1 MTKNTPNTEDNF
13 IASLAYKYLPY
24 WPMFAAL
31 LIISIA
37 GGWAY
42 LNFLAIPS
50 YEVSASLIIKD
61 ENKGVSG
68 SRITES
74 MDNFTTNKVV
84 ENEINI
90 IHSRSLISKVVNDL
104 SLYAPIYEDTQF
116 KAISAYTSSP
126 IVIEYKN
133 PSEIKAVPKT
143 YFSVDEKVETVR
155 IEKKE
160 YPIDEWVRTPY
171 GTMKFK
177 RNINLVEPSS
187 NPLYFTLIHPSKV
200 TDELM
205 AKVRIQALS
214 KMSAVVNLY
223 LKDSVPQR
231 GEDILNIL
239 IASYKEM
246 AVLERNNLASNTL
259 AFIEDRIK
267 LAMEELEALENKVVE
282 FKATQGGVNLSEQG
296 KLYLENVRDND
307 RKISEINTQ
316 LAVLEKVERYVLSE
330 NTSGSFVPSTLG
342 VNDPSL
348 NQLLQKLYDSEI
360 QYQKLR
366 NTTAE
371 NNPILVSITNEIAN
385 IRPRIIENIR
395 NQRVNLQA
403 SRGNLASTNNGYNT
417 SLQTIP
423 QKERE
428 LMELTRQQMVKNN
441 AYNFLLQKRE
451 ETVLSHAPTAED
463 SKVIDRAGTSPFP
476 VSPKPLYIYMMSVMA
491 ACIMGLFL
499 IAVKE
504 FLNTKI
510 LFRTEIALYT
520 QAPIVA
526 ELSFIKNQLRGGF
539 TAPTEVSVIEQFR
552 QLRVTLGLYGRT
564 FTKRKIMVT
573 SSIPGEGK
581 SYVSTNLAV
590 SLASSGKKV
599 ALLDLDLRN
608 PNTSTLFNLYNT
620 TGIIEYLSDEGIN
633 PIEIV
638 VKTEFP
644 NLFILPAGSNV
655 GDHTEL
661 LLSERLENLFS
672 FLELTYD
679 YLIIDTPPVDLVSDA
694 YLLSEYCDITLLVMR
709 HAYTPK
715 SLVQRLAHDNK
726 IQSLNN
732 VAIVFNGVKPR
743 GFVRG
748 QYGYGYGYGYEHKY
762 DDKTYR
768 NRSAKAN
775 A

>member
-1 MTKNTPNTEDNF
+1 MTNNTPNTEENF
-13 IASLAYKYLPY
+13 FASLAYKYLPY
-24 WPMFAAL
+24 WPLFAAL
-31 LIISIA
+31 LVISLA

-42 LNFLAIPS
+42 LNYLAVPS
-50 YEVSASLIIKD
+50 YEVSAAIIIKD

-104 SLYAPIYEDTQF
+104 KLYAPIHEDTQF
-116 KAISAYTSSP
+116 KTVSAYTTSP
-126 IVIEYKN
+126 VIIEHKD
-133 PSEIKAVPKT
+133 PAAIKAVPKT
-143 YFSVDEKVETVR
+143 PFEVDEKVEIVT
-155 IEKKE
+155 IENIRF
-160 YPIDEWVRTPY
+160 PVNEWVSTPY
-171 GTMKFK
+171 GTIRFIK
-177 RNINLVEPSS
+177 NPNLVTASE
-187 NPLYFTLIHPSKV
+187 NPLYFTMTHPSKV
-200 TDELM
+200 TEDLM

-223 LKDSVPQR
+223 LKDTVPQR
-231 GEDILNIL
+231 GEDILNL
-239 IASYKEM
+239 LVASYKEL
-246 AVLERNNLASNTL
+246 AVNERNSLASNTL

-267 LAMEELEALENKVVE
+267 LAMEELEALENKVVQ
-282 FKATQGGVNLSEQG
+282 FKSTQGGVNLSEQG

-316 LAVLEKVERYVLSE
+316 LAVLGKVERYVLSE

-360 QYQKLR
+360 QYQKLS

-395 NQRVNLQA
+395 NQRINLQA
-403 SRGNLASTNNGYNT
+403 SRANLASTNSGYNS

-423 QKERE
+423 HKERE

-463 SKVIDRAGTSPFP
+463 SKVIDMAGTSPFP
-476 VSPKPLYIYMMSVMA
+476 VSPRPLYIYLMSVMA
-491 ACIMGLFL
+491 ACGVGLFL
-499 IAVKE
+499 VAGKE
-504 FLNTKI
+504 LLNTKI
-510 LFRTEIALYT
+510 LFRSEIALYT
-520 QAPIVA
+520 HAPIVA
-526 ELSFIKNQLRGGF
+526 ELSYIKPQQKGVF

-564 FTKRKIMVT
+564 FTKKKIMVT

-581 SYVSTNLAV
+581 SYVSTNLAA

-608 PNTSTLFNLYNT
+608 PNTSTLFNLYKT
-620 TGIIEYLSDEGIN
+620 TGIIEYLSDERVN
-633 PIEIV
+633 PAEIV
-638 VKTEFP
+638 NETILP
-644 NLFILPAGSNV
+644 NLFILPAGANV

-672 FLELTYD
+672 FLEVSYD

-715 SLVQRLAHDNK
+715 PLVQRLAHDNK
-726 IQSLNN
+726 IKSLNN

-743 GFVRG
+743 GFVKG
-748 QYGYGYGYGYEHKY
+748 QYGYGYGYGYERKY
-762 DDKTYR
+762 NDKTYR
-768 NRSAKAN
+768 NRGAAAN

>member
-1 MTKNTPNTEDNF
+1 MTNNTPNSKENF
-13 IASLAYKYLPY
+13 FASLAYKYLPY
-24 WPMFAAL
+24 WPLFAVL
-31 LIISIA
+31 LVISVA

-50 YEVSASLIIKD
+50 YEVSASIIIKD

-90 IHSRSLISKVVNDL
+90 IHSRSLISKVVDDL
-104 SLYAPIYEDTQF
+104 KLYAPVYEETQF
-116 KAISAYTSSP
+116 KDISAYTSSP
-126 IVIEYKN
+126 IVIEHKD
-133 PSEIKAVPKT
+133 PARIKAVPKT
-143 YFSVDEKVETVR
+143 YFTVDEKTETVT
-155 IEKKE
+155 IENKK
-160 YPIDEWVRTPY
+160 YPINKWVNTPY
-171 GTMKFK
+171 GTIRFTK
-177 RNINLVEPSS
+177 NLNLTAPSS
-187 NPLYFTLIHPSKV
+187 GPLYFTLTHPSKV
-200 TDELM
+200 TDDLM

-214 KMSAVVNLY
+214 KVSAVVNLY
-223 LKDSVPQR
+223 FKDSVPQR
-231 GEDILNIL
+231 GEDILNKL

-246 AVLERNNLASNTL
+246 AVNERNSLASNTL

-267 LAMEELEALENKVVE
+267 LAMEELEALENKVVQ
-282 FKATQGGVNLSEQG
+282 FKSTQGGVNLSEQG

-360 QYQKLR
+360 EYQKLR

-403 SRGNLASTNNGYNT
+403 SRGNLASTNNSYNS
-417 SLQTIP
+417 SLQSIP
-423 QKERE
+423 EKERE

-476 VSPKPLYIYMMSVMA
+476 VSPNPLYIYMTSVMA
-491 ACIMGLFL
+491 AFALGFFMIAGKELF
-499 IAVKE
+499 
-504 FLNTKI
+504 NSKI
-510 LFRTEIALYT
+510 LFRSEIALYT

-526 ELSFIKNQLRGGF
+526 ELSFIKNQKKGVF
-539 TAPTEVSVIEQFR
+539 TTSTEVSVTEQFR

-564 FTKRKIMVT
+564 FTKKKIMVT

-608 PNTSTLFNLYNT
+608 PNSSSQFNLYKSK
-620 TGIIEYLSDEGIN
+620 GIIEYLYEEDMAPAEIIN
-633 PIEIV
+633 E
-638 VKTEFP
+638 TEFT
-644 NLFILPAGSNV
+644 NLSILPAGTNV

-661 LLSERLENLFS
+661 LLNPKLESLFS

-715 SLVQRLAHDNK
+715 TLVQRLVHDNK
-726 IQSLNN
+726 IKALNN

-743 GFVRG
+743 GFAKGR
-748 QYGYGYGYGYEHKY
+748 YGYGYGYGYGNKY
-762 DDKTYR
+762 TDKAYR
-768 NRSAKAN
+768 RSATQKV
-775 A
+775 

>member
-1 MTKNTPNTEDNF
+1 MSNNNPNAEDNF
-13 IASLAYKYLPY
+13 FVSLAYKYLPY
-24 WPMFAAL
+24 WPLFIIL
-31 LIISIA
+31 LVLSIT
-37 GGWAY
+37 GGWVY
-42 LNFLAIPS
+42 QNFLAIPS
-50 YEVSASLIIKD
+50 YEVTASMIIKD
-61 ENKGVSG
+61 ENKGVSE

-90 IHSRSLISKVVNDL
+90 IHSRSLLSKVVNDL
-104 SLYAPIYEDTQF
+104 HLYAPIQEEMQF
-116 KAISAYTSSP
+116 KSVSAYTSSP
-126 IVIEYKN
+126 IIIELKN
-133 PSEIKAVPKT
+133 PAEATEVLKT
-143 YFSVDEKVETVR
+143 YFTVDNGTVT
-155 IEKKE
+155 IDNKS
-160 YPIDEWVRTPY
+160 YPINKWVRSPY
-171 GTMKFK
+171 GIVRFAKNPNMTTAATG
-177 RNINLVEPSS
+177 
-187 NPLYFTLIHPSKV
+187 PLYFTITNPANV

-205 AKVRIQALS
+205 AKIRIQALS
-214 KMSAVVNLY
+214 KVSAVINLY

-231 GEDILNIL
+231 GEDILNML
-239 IASYKEM
+239 IASYKEL
-246 AVLERNNLASNTL
+246 AVRERSKLAANTL
-259 AFIEDRIK
+259 AFIEERIK
-267 LAMEELEALENKVVE
+267 MATEELEALENKVVQ
-282 FKATQGGVNLSEQG
+282 FKSTQGGVNLSEQG

-316 LAVLEKVERYVLSE
+316 LAVLSKVERYVQSE

-371 NNPILVSITNEIAN
+371 NNPILVSITNEIEN

-403 SRGNLASTNNGYNT
+403 SRNNLSSTNSGYNN
-417 SLQTIP
+417 SLQSIP
-423 QKERE
+423 HKERE

-451 ETVLSHAPTAED
+451 ETVLSYAPTAED
-463 SKVIDRAGTSPFP
+463 SKVIDMAGTSPIP
-476 VSPKPLYIYMMSVMA
+476 VSPKPLYTYLVSVII
-491 ACIMGLFL
+491 ACVLGLVL
-499 IAVKE
+499 IAGKE
-504 FLNTKI
+504 LLNSKI
-510 LFRTEIALYT
+510 LFRSEIALYT
-520 QAPIVA
+520 SAPIVA
-526 ELSFIKNQLRGGF
+526 ELSFNKNHKKGVF
-539 TAPTEVSVIEQFR
+539 KAPSEVAVVEQFR

-564 FTKRKIMVT
+564 FTKKKIMVT

-581 SYVSTNLAV
+581 SYVSTNLAL

-608 PNTSTLFNLYNT
+608 PNTSMQFNLYKT
-620 TGIIEYLSDEGIN
+620 RGIIEYLSEGNITPPEIIN
-633 PIEIV
+633 E
-638 VKTEFP
+638 TEFT
-644 NLFILPAGSNV
+644 NLSVLPAGTNV

-661 LLSERLENLFS
+661 LLNPKLEDLIS
-672 FLELTYD
+672 YLELTYD

-694 YLLSEYCDITLLVMR
+694 YLLSEYCDISLLVMR

-715 SLVQRLAHDNK
+715 PLVQRLAHDNK
-726 IQSLNN
+726 IKSLNN

-743 GFVRG
+743 GFVKG
-748 QYGYGYGYGYEHKY
+748 QYGYGYGYGFEHKY
-762 DDKTYR
+762 TDKTYR
-768 NRSAKAN
+768 GRGAAAN